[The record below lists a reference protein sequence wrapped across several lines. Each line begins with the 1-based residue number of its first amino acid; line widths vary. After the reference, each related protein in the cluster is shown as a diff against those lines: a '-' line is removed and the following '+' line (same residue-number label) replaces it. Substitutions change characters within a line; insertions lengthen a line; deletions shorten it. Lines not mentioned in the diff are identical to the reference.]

1 MISKS
6 HLTTNCPA
14 CQSPSII
21 DIAFFGGS
29 GSASMAFMI
38 RSELPP
44 LIADCRLS
52 SSAPAFLDTWVGR
65 VTNFISIFR
74 QPLEWTN
81 NGAASLVKAPY
92 HPCCTLF
99 AAKPSRED
107 GGLPRCHMSKK
118 KHGKTTFSRYYPFP
132 ASPTPKKST
141 DLSNIGF

>member
-118 KHGKTTFSRYYPFP
+118 NMEKLHFLGITHFPHPPPQKKTQ
-132 ASPTPKKST
+132 
-141 DLSNIGF
+141 I